1 MAWDEKTYD
10 QTTFKIGWRPCIIH
24 FTNYSTAVELVY
36 TYYST
41 AVVLVL
47 ERDRQE
53 QVLGNVVVVWR
64 SEC

>member
-1 MAWDEKTYD
+1 MTRLHLGP
-10 QTTFKIGWRPCIIH
+10 TFGWRPCIKY

-47 ERDRQE
+47 ERDR
-53 QVLGNVVVVWR
+53 
-64 SEC
+64 

>member
-1 MAWDEKTYD
+1 MLGVRRHK
-10 QTTFKIGWRPCIIH
+10 PSCI
-24 FTNYSTAVELVY
+24 VELLPCKTSFTGHSTVVVVVY

-47 ERDRQE
+47 EHDRQE
-53 QVLGNVVVVWR
+53 QVLGNAIVVWR